1 MLGFMLN
8 MSNVHSD
15 SQVLLIEHTRGLI
28 TGAIMER
35 QAKYCLRVEFGHDS
49 IKINSEILHQFDYQ
63 HGPHM
68 SIMSI
73 GNIHGKL
80 LVPCD
85 KTKSDPLMSAMQK

>member
-68 SIMSI
+68 SI